1 LDRSPGRQQQQYAA
15 VGSDLSVVLDLTADV
30 IILPPVDD
38 KKIFGDRVLG
48 PNSQLL
54 SLPAARG

>member
-38 KKIFGDRVLG
+38 KKIFGDRVLA
-48 PNSQLL
+48 PN
-54 SLPAARG
+54 